1 MFTEVPVL
9 DIGSLSNRVEGF
21 FSSMEWGGLSSLDFL
36 PPPPPLSFLPNFGMG
51 FGIGRSFFGSGLLTG
66 VSDFFPDF
74 FGNSLDPDVAMGAEA
89 LLGWGNIFDYDPLS
103 RGGAQTFSRLP
114 FPILNAFVP
123 APAASAAPAS
133 SAESASPRGKEPE
146 RVDEDS
152 VRRVVR
158 EEDAARLK
166 AQEDERAKQEKA
178 IAEQEEAQKSER
190 AAKEAEFKKLISS
203 AGGGGGGGEAPRT
216 RRKGEE
222 GAKEYLR
229 KLALR
234 KKSP

>member
-123 APAASAAPAS
+123 VPAAPAATAS
-133 SAESASPRGKEPE
+133 VAESASPRGKEPE

-152 VRRVVR
+152 VRRVVK
-158 EEDAARLK
+158 EEEAARLK
-166 AQEDERAKQEKA
+166 AQEEAIAKQEKE
-178 IAEQEEAQKSER
+178 IAAQEEAQKSER
-190 AAKEAEFKKLISS
+190 AAKEAEFKKLITGA
-203 AGGGGGGGEAPRT
+203 AGGGGGGEHQKTKRQRERDMGDWVK
-216 RRKGEE
+216 RRRAAKG
-222 GAKEYLR
+222 K
-229 KLALR
+229 
-234 KKSP
+234 